1 MAAVD
6 LLRPADVTGRCAG
19 GGLAEEELE
28 AGEAVGTGGETEAD
42 AGAGEYLVDD
52 SQADALAVGLGGE
65 ERGEEVAGGFFRYGQ
80 AVVGYAPVARPGDNG
95 NLIRGGISRCFDSV
109 MLVFREIVPRICV
122 GDVGRSIMLAVSDAV
137 S

>member
-1 MAAVD
+1 MRV
-6 LLRPADVTGRCAG
+6 
-19 GGLAEEELE
+19 
-28 AGEAVGTGGETEAD
+28 AD

-65 ERGEEVAGGFFRYGQ
+65 ERGEEVAGDFFRYGQ
-80 AVVGYAPVARPGDNG
+80 AVVGYAPVARPGDKG
-95 NLIRGGISRCFDSV
+95 NLIPGGINRCFDSV